1 MISRKKLQKVAI
13 YTSNILIALLAIRV
27 FVFPIFEIENNLVF
41 NLSIFILALLL
52 AIVYQYDYC
61 CTYKNIENN
70 TKGKLL
76 IILISLIIWITIF
89 VVFYFELYRFL

>member
-1 MISRKKLQKVAI
+1 MIARKKLEKLAKYI
-13 YTSNILIALLAIRV
+13 CNILTVLLGIR
-27 FVFPIFEIENNLVF
+27 FFIFHIFEISNNLVF
-41 NLSIFILALLL
+41 NLSIFILSLLL
-52 AIVYQYDYC
+52 GIVYQYDYC